1 MTRRTAR
8 LEMLSLLGAVL
19 VVADAGGVVPG
30 TRSDARPTETPE
42 SSWVQLTGDAASVE
56 RLDATLSHAL
66 EAAFAAPRIG
76 AHNDSRRTR
85 AGR

>member
-19 VVADAGGVVPG
+19 VVADAGGMVPG
-30 TRSDARPTETPE
+30 TRSEARPSETPA
-42 SSWVQLTGDAASVE
+42 SSWAQLTEDAASVE
-56 RLDATLSHAL
+56 RLDATLSRAL
-66 EAAFAAPRIG
+66 DAAFAAPQVG
-76 AHNDSRRTR
+76 SLSDARRAR